1 MTDFD
6 AGAIGS
12 IKEMF
17 PNLDKDAKQKA
28 EFLKFSRKVSEQ
40 RMREIILE
48 CSGDP
53 ETLNYLVR
61 HNIHSDERI
70 FQLLACRNLKEETV
84 RWIFQRYHGVGA
96 INTASATISP
106 ELEGIRKRIRQMI
119 AVHPHA
125 PMEIIDAF
133 LQEEDFPMEATLI
146 RSKAFSAPFAEEEK
160 ETDSSL
166 LLAQA
171 NYLDTQ
177 TVETLMV
184 HGTHEVKLAL
194 YANIHLP
201 VEVYTT
207 LAHTND
213 IELLELLA
221 ENAAFPYQR

>member
-17 PNLDKDAKQKA
+17 PNLDKDAQQKA
-28 EFLKFSRKVSEQ
+28 EFLKFSRKVSDR
-40 RMREIILE
+40 RMREIIKE

-53 ETLNYLVR
+53 ETLDYLVR
-61 HNIHSDERI
+61 HSIHMDERI

-84 RWIFQRYHGVGA
+84 RWIFQRYHGVGS

-106 ELEGIRKRIRQMI
+106 ELEGVRQRIRQMI

-133 LQEEDFPMEATLI
+133 LQEECFSMEATLI
-146 RSKAFSAPFAEEEK
+146 RSKVFAVPFVEEEK
-160 ETDSSL
+160 AEDEQY
-166 LLAQA
+166 LLAQVS
-171 NYLDTQ
+171 YLDIQ

-184 HGTHEVKLAL
+184 HGTHEVKVAL
-194 YANIHLP
+194 YSNIHLP

-213 IELLELLA
+213 AELLEILA
-221 ENAAFPYQR
+221 SNTGFPYRR

>member
-17 PNLDKDAKQKA
+17 PNLNKDAQQKA
-28 EFLKFSRKVSEQ
+28 EFLKFSRKVSDR
-40 RMREIILE
+40 RMREIIME
-48 CSGDP
+48 CSDDP
-53 ETLNYLVR
+53 ETLDYLVR
-61 HNIHSDERI
+61 HSIHMDERI

-106 ELEGIRKRIRQMI
+106 ELEGVRIRIRQMI

-133 LQEEDFPMEATLI
+133 LQEECFSSEAMLI
-146 RSKAFSAPFAEEEK
+146 RSKAFSLPFTEKK

-171 NYLDTQ
+171 NYLDIQ

-201 VEVYTT
+201 VEAYAT

-213 IELLELLA
+213 TELLGLLA
-221 ENAAFPYQR
+221 ENAGFPYKR